1 MLLPKQVSGWLKMLL
16 VVACGCCRDV
26 DQSLSFLIL
35 FRFHSGI
42 ATSVA
47 LAMCPPAVAV
57 PLAYGAMEV
66 VVLALYGA
74 WARRAGWTMENNADG
89 SIMDK
94 PVEYALVGMSMVG
107 LEMEEEDSHKDDS
120 SMGDEEES
128 GDALLPSQ
136 LSLITTQAKELAYE
150 RQETEETLDS
160 SLA

>member
-1 MLLPKQVSGWLKMLL
+1 MLL
-16 VVACGCCRDV
+16 VACCCCCCCCCCCDV
-26 DQSLSFLIL
+26 DQSLIFDT
-35 FRFHSGI
+35 FHFHSGI

-160 SLA
+160 SRA